1 MTMRYHTPE
10 KDPAAPGERTPA
22 EPTPRRV
29 SPGRQR
35 PPQSQRQRE
44 RRQGHLGHERG
55 TNFHSDPEDSRAE
68 WRRLLAELLGTFL
81 LTLVAAGAAVIGT
94 ASGHP
99 LSLPVKVVAPALI
112 VLALIYTLG
121 DVSGAHLN
129 PAVTLAFTLR
139 RDFPVRRVPGYW
151 LAQLVGASLAALF
164 LRMTFGNV
172 AHLGA
177 TLPDHRFGAVPAV
190 IMEFVLTAIL
200 VVVILSTAHHH
211 RIVGHNAAFAV
222 AATIACTGL
231 FAGPIS
237 GASMNPA
244 RSFGPDLIGGN
255 MATFWVYLVG
265 PLAGALLASGIAWVL
280 EGATNRYAVLAATGD

>member
-1 MTMRYHTPE
+1 M
-10 KDPAAPGERTPA
+10 
-22 EPTPRRV
+22 
-29 SPGRQR
+29 
-35 PPQSQRQRE
+35 
-44 RRQGHLGHERG
+44 GHARG
-55 TNFHSDPEDSRAE
+55 TNFHSNPGDQRAE
-68 WRRLLAELLGTFL
+68 WRRLVAELLGTFL
-81 LTLVAAGAAVIGT
+81 LTLVAAGADVIGS

-139 RDFPVRRVPGYW
+139 RDFPIRRVPGYW

-164 LRMTFGNV
+164 LRLMFGNG
-172 AHLGA
+172 AALGA
-177 TLPDHRFGAVPAV
+177 TLPDPRLGAVPAV
-190 IMEFVLTAIL
+190 IMELVLTSIL

-231 FAGPIS
+231 FAGPVS

-255 MATFWVYLVG
+255 MATFWIYLIG

-280 EGATNRYAVLAATGD
+280 EGPTNQYAIHAATGD

>member
-1 MTMRYHTPE
+1 M
-10 KDPAAPGERTPA
+10 
-22 EPTPRRV
+22 
-29 SPGRQR
+29 
-35 PPQSQRQRE
+35 
-44 RRQGHLGHERG
+44 GHERG
-55 TNFHSDPEDSRAE
+55 TNFHSDPTDQGSE
-68 WRRLLAELLGTFL
+68 WRRLVAEALGTFL

-139 RDFPVRRVPGYW
+139 RDFPLRRVPGYW
-151 LAQLVGASLAALF
+151 LAQLVGACLAALF
-164 LRMTFGNV
+164 LRMIFGNV
-172 AHLGA
+172 AALGA
-177 TLPDHRFGAVPAV
+177 TLPDHHLGATPAV

-200 VVVILSTAHHH
+200 VLVILSTAHHH

-231 FAGPIS
+231 FAGPVS

-244 RSFGPDLIGGN
+244 RSFGPDLLGGN
-255 MATFWVYLVG
+255 MATYWIYLVG
-265 PLAGALLASGIAWVL
+265 PLAGALLASGIAWIL
-280 EGATNRYAVLAATGD
+280 EGPTNQYAIRAARGA